1 MKLSV
6 RILLLLLS
14 CTFSVSVIAQAD
26 GDDPVSLVIN
36 TTTRIFTEVDKN
48 FESYESNPAAL
59 QTLVRTDLMPLLD
72 VHYSARLILGRA
84 GRGIEK
90 EKVDEFAEAM
100 ISLLVNR
107 YSEGLLQFRSQEPV
121 MVLPQR
127 GDLNEKLTRVRTRV
141 RLPSGGEA
149 PIDYAFHKTADGWK
163 AFDVIVEGISY
174 VATYRNQIMPEVQ
187 AKGIDLVIR
196 RLTSGEL
203 ELAE

>member
-1 MKLSV
+1 MNTPV
-6 RILLLLLS
+6 RLFLLLLCFAS
-14 CTFSVSVIAQAD
+14 SINVFAQAEEV
-26 GDDPVSLVIN
+26 DPVSLVIK
-36 TTTRIFTEVDKN
+36 TTNRIFTEVDEN
-48 FESYESNPAAL
+48 FESYESDPATL
-59 QTLVRTDLMPLLD
+59 QSLVRTDLIPLLD

-90 EKVDEFAEAM
+90 EKIDEFAEAM

-107 YSEGLLQFRSQEPV
+107 YSEGLLQFRSQEPI

-141 RLPSGGEA
+141 KLPTGGEA
-149 PIDYAFHKTADGWK
+149 PIDYAFHKTSDGWK

-174 VATYRNQIMPEVQ
+174 VTTYRNQIMPEVQ
-187 AKGIDLVIR
+187 DKGIDLVIK

-203 ELAE
+203 VLEE

>member
-14 CTFSVSVIAQAD
+14 CVSSISVFAQAE
-26 GDDPVSLVIN
+26 GDDPVSLVIK
-36 TTTRIFTEVDKN
+36 TTNSIFTKVDEN

-59 QTLVRTDLMPLLD
+59 QVLVRTDLIPLLD

-90 EKVDEFAEAM
+90 EKVNEFTEAM
-100 ISLLVNR
+100 VSLLVNR
-107 YSEGLLQFRSQEPV
+107 YSEALLLFRSQESV

-141 RLPSGGEA
+141 KLPSGGEA
-149 PIDYAFHKTADGWK
+149 PIDYAFHKTTDGWK

-187 AKGIDLVIR
+187 AKGIDLVIK

>member
-1 MKLSV
+1 MKLRV

-14 CTFSVSVIAQAD
+14 CASSVSVIAQAD
-26 GDDPVSLVIN
+26 GDDPVSLVIK
-36 TTTRIFTEVDKN
+36 TTNSIFTEVDKN

-59 QTLVRTDLMPLLD
+59 QDLVRTDLIPLLD

-107 YSEGLLQFRSQEPV
+107 YSDGLLQFRSQEPV

-149 PIDYAFHKTADGWK
+149 PIDYAFHKTTDGWK

-187 AKGIDLVIR
+187 AKGIDLVIK

-203 ELAE
+203 VLAE